1 PIPPRCLADLR
12 RVRSD
17 LRPGRDLEAALTQ
30 LLSAGEMSA
39 LQERIDDLLQAGVF
53 PQPDPNRVCLPW
65 PLV

>member
-1 PIPPRCLADLR
+1 
-12 RVRSD
+12 VRSD